1 MEEDLSIRQV
11 KVTDIILENEDRVLL
26 YGPPGVGKTEII
38 QQLAMKEAEELGRK
52 FVDLSE
58 ADESIIR
65 EIIQNPKEFYVFFR
79 LVAPHTFPEDIGFP
93 HKTTKAGISF
103 SKIIPLDTYAIFA
116 LKDIKG
122 TLFID
127 ELTNVARDDQMAMF
141 YSLILEKQ
149 LGPIKLNRDVK
160 IFAAGNP
167 PEWSKAS
174 SELPEPILS
183 RVTTLYVEP
192 PTIDE
197 WIEYMNKNYGDKWDR
212 RIAAFLKIYPEDLLK
227 KPKRGRTIGYP
238 TPRSWTLLATKLWHH
253 LKKMEELE
261 EKGDLKG
268 MKKLERYI
276 YATIDGTVGPEVGE
290 KYIAFLKTQI
300 SQKLLEDL
308 KENPELFDSLN
319 ISQKAMVVY
328 SISQYPVEKIIEYN
342 EKFMR
347 YLVKKHAEFA
357 ALLIALIPIKER
369 KRLIIEA
376 ISKDPRRSSVYEELA
391 NVLTS

>member
-1 MEEDLSIRQV
+1 
-11 KVTDIILENEDRVLL
+11 
-26 YGPPGVGKTEII
+26 
-38 QQLAMKEAEELGRK
+38 
-52 FVDLSE
+52 
-58 ADESIIR
+58 
-65 EIIQNPKEFYVFFR
+65 
-79 LVAPHTFPEDIGFP
+79 
-93 HKTTKAGISF
+93 
-103 SKIIPLDTYAIFA
+103 
-116 LKDIKG
+116 
-122 TLFID
+122 
-127 ELTNVARDDQMAMF
+127 
-141 YSLILEKQ
+141 
-149 LGPIKLNRDVK
+149 
-160 IFAAGNP
+160 
-167 PEWSKAS
+167 
-174 SELPEPILS
+174 
-183 RVTTLYVEP
+183 
-192 PTIDE
+192 
-197 WIEYMNKNYGDKWDR
+197 
-212 RIAAFLKIYPEDLLK
+212 
-227 KPKRGRTIGYP
+227 
-238 TPRSWTLLATKLWHH
+238 
-253 LKKMEELE
+253 ELE